1 MSTIADGT
9 CIHYLNLL
17 LEFLA
22 AWEKR
27 PECLTRMVCQ
37 WSSTISEAFESL
49 RRDKTLRP
57 NETRIEPPENLK
69 LCVAS
74 NLRLR
79 MKAESEYPGIRAAL
93 FSAAGT
99 NRDSGGLNATH
110 SRVQHSLPEDLYEYL
125 LSIMLEVGFR
135 RVGIDSRL
143 GGIHPDDIPHH
154 KLIFDTAFSSDD
166 DEVVA
171 DAVRMWITSTG
182 RTPLNSFAR
191 HFTKRLDRPL
201 SDGLRQLVICVVD
214 LIWRNPQE
222 EGSGPETVRLLNR
235 LDADVDGW
243 VVRLVDVM
251 HGPEG
256 LGLSLPYW
264 RLVDRAVDEKKD
276 LGFESSAWDV
286 MGALREAEDWEKLEV
301 SMLVKWKL
309 LQQRTEVT
317 EDIRRVTRELLSQRP
332 SALQKL
338 ENICGG
344 ESSDREEESNN
355 DPKRELRK
363 ICKEARDENLTRLP
377 YVSLQ
382 PAGTYLF

>member
-1 MSTIADGT
+1 
-9 CIHYLNLL
+9 
-17 LEFLA
+17 
-22 AWEKR
+22 
-27 PECLTRMVCQ
+27 MVCQ

-57 NETRIEPPENLK
+57 NETRIEPPGNLK

-79 MKAESEYPGIRAAL
+79 TKAESEYPGIRDAL
-93 FSAAGT
+93 FSADRT
-99 NRDSGGLNATH
+99 NPDSGGSDATH
-110 SRVQHSLPEDLYEYL
+110 SLVQHSLPEDLYKYL

-135 RVGIDSRL
+135 RVKVNSRF

-171 DAVRMWITSTG
+171 DALRMWITSTG
-182 RTPLNSFAR
+182 RTPLGSFAQR
-191 HFTKRLDRPL
+191 FTKRLEKDRPL
-201 SDGLRQLVICVVD
+201 SEGLRQLVILVVGR
-214 LIWRNPQE
+214 IWKNPQAG
-222 EGSGPETVRLLNR
+222 GSERETVRLLNS
-235 LDADVDGW
+235 LNADVDDW
-243 VVRLVDVM
+243 VVQLVDVM
-251 HGPEG
+251 RGPEG
-256 LGLSLPYW
+256 LELSLHYW
-264 RLVDRAVDEKKD
+264 HLVDRVVDGKKNP
-276 LGFESSAWDV
+276 GFGSSDWDM
-286 MGALREAEDWEKLEV
+286 MGALREVEDWEKLEV
-301 SMLVKWKL
+301 SMSVKWKL

-332 SALQKL
+332 SALQKF

-363 ICKEARDENLTRLP
+363 ICKEARDENLTRMP